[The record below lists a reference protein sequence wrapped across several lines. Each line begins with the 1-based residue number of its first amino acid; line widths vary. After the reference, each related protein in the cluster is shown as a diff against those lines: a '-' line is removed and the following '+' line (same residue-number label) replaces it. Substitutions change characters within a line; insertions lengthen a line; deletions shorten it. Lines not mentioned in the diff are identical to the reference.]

1 MPKEVFAEE
10 IERFLRTVDGVSAV
24 RVLTTPAGEIAQI
37 HVTAENHADSG
48 TLRRGV
54 VSALATAYGLPLE
67 PWRIQVVHLRG
78 GPRPADLPQFQLV
91 HVEETVSENEA
102 VATVQISWTGA
113 EGSRTAV
120 GRARGPSGAAHR
132 MRTLA
137 AATMDAVRAALGP
150 AYRRVALEQV
160 SLTTFLDRP
169 AALVGVVLNTPR
181 GPETVIGAAL
191 EEDGLSDAVIAAVLD
206 GMTKLLLR
214 SARAPAEA
222 PREADR
228 RAQLDAMRHFMRA
241 AERPGL
247 RDVSERPSSGDTP
260 PEDAASAS
268 TGQEDTGPES
278 AAGDPQSVAENP
290 RAEPSARAPVPPD
303 AEALVGAVRGIV
315 LALTP
320 RLGAATAAQ
329 AGPGGTVSD
338 DVDVLQDLN
347 QIRPREKGGTD
358 MAVQQESSRAGIVPP
373 RAGRSSMEDSFYQGL
388 VDART
393 PVHLRCRDGY
403 EIPHAVLK
411 DVGTYTLLVETRGG
425 TELIFKHAIIS
436 IRLLT
441 APREA

>member
-10 IERFLRTVDGVSAV
+10 IEQFLRTVDGASAV
-24 RVLTTPAGEIAQI
+24 RVLTTPEGEIAQI

-54 VSALATAYGLPLE
+54 VSALATRYGLPIE
-67 PWRIQVVHLRG
+67 PWRIQVVQLRG
-78 GPRPADLPQFQLV
+78 GPRPAEIPQFRLA
-91 HVEETVSENEA
+91 HVEETVAENEA
-102 VATVQISWTGA
+102 VATVQIAWTGA
-113 EGSRTAV
+113 DGPRTAV

-137 AATMDAVRAALGP
+137 AATIDAVRAALGP
-150 AYRRVALEQV
+150 AYRRAVLEQV

-169 AALVGVVLNTPR
+169 AALVGVSLNTPR
-181 GPETVIGAAL
+181 GPVTAIGAAL
-191 EEDGLSDAVIAAVLD
+191 EEDGVSDAVIAAVLD
-206 GMTKLLLR
+206 GMMKLLLQT
-214 SARAPAEA
+214 APIPVDVPWAG
-222 PREADR
+222 DR

-247 RDVSERPSSGDTP
+247 RDVSERS
-260 PEDAASAS
+260 DAAPASA
-268 TGQEDTGPES
+268 GQEDTAPES
-278 AAGDPQSVAENP
+278 AAGDSQSGAENP
-290 RAEPSARAPVPPD
+290 QAEPSARAPIPSD

-320 RLGAATAAQ
+320 GLGAATVAQ
-329 AGPGGTVSD
+329 AGPGGAVSD
-338 DVDVLQDLN
+338 DEDVLQDLN
-347 QIRPREKGGTD
+347 QIRPQEKGGTD
-358 MAVQQESSRAGIVPP
+358 MAVQQEPSRAGIVPP

-388 VDART
+388 VEART

-403 EIPHAVLK
+403 EIPHAILR

-441 APREA
+441 APQEA